1 MYVPHIHTHTHTHT
15 HTHRPKINPRRE
27 CWYLM
32 DCKWLTAWADYVE
45 NKEDAE
51 PPGA

>member
-1 MYVPHIHTHTHTHT
+1 
-15 HTHRPKINPRRE
+15 
-27 CWYLM
+27 M